1 MTAPYSA
8 QDPKREAR
16 VGDVVTIAWPDC
28 EKSSFFKNGTRAR
41 LVRIDSDGQ
50 SWACFDG
57 MGNPPGS
64 FNASCDAEWCIGD
77 PGTHFILDE
86 PTPSELSRL
95 KAANAELVEVLRG
108 LISGY
113 EDTTRTGLMD
123 MQVVGADV
131 IRAAHVLA
139 KHGGAV

>member
-77 PGTHFILDE
+77 PGTHFILAE
-86 PTPSELSRL
+86 PAPTELSRL
-95 KAANAELVEVLRG
+95 KAANAELVGALRG
-108 LISGY
+108 LYDALGDHRLQFNRGDKTDLAFISA
-113 EDTTRTGLMD
+113 ES
-123 MQVVGADV
+123 
-131 IRAAHVLA
+131 VLA